1 MDKKRKN
8 SVRKY
13 ISWALLAAV
22 VALLATMPMMAKN
35 SNATD
40 EAKASILSGTVTKQ
54 TLLSQLLGGGTL
66 ASQEAV
72 EVTVPEAVKL
82 TGYKVGN
89 GDIVNRGDIIATV
102 DRVTVMQAITQV
114 QETLENLQEEIEKIS
129 DEEAPQT
136 VKAQADA
143 TVKAVYAQKGDSV
156 QDVMLQNGALA
167 VLSLD
172 DRMAVQI
179 PCVSDLKNG
188 DDVPL
193 TLPDGTQ
200 ITGTVET
207 NRDGV
212 LTVVFEDKDYAEGTE
227 VSVEGRGKGAMY
239 IHSRYNVLAYS
250 GTVTSVKVEAGDS
263 VDSGDTLIKLEDTGH
278 TARFYQLTSQHREY
292 EELMLELFT
301 MYQSQ
306 TLTAPVDGVITGV
319 DEDGA
324 FMLSSTGS
332 YTLSRLANAPNGDDE
347 STYLNFVGKVME
359 VGIDGLVVMLNPQ
372 TLEIT
377 DYMDLSTVPLD
388 PVFMTESVTYTAAAP
403 IYELVEGQWVQIEQT
418 QITAEDVLLF
428 AGDEE
433 GNFVWLVRVQKAAT
447 QPEQP
452 EGPTEPS
459 DPTVPTDPVIPDYPS
474 YPSFPSYPNI
484 DISGMYGD
492 LYGDMYSG
500 MTGMP
505 QQESDETYSLET
517 VTVASVTSQ
526 EEMTLSITV
535 DELDIRSV
543 HVGQQ
548 AQILVDALT
557 GEKFTAV
564 VTQVAS
570 TGESSGGNSKFTVEL
585 TLEKSGDMLPG
596 MTASAFFTLDTMENV
611 LCVPVEA
618 LAEQGLQT
626 VVYTGY
632 DAENEVLTNP
642 VVVTTGLS
650 DGQQVQILT
659 GLSEGDQIW
668 YAYYDTLEISN
679 IPDMGGFSMF

>member
-1 MDKKRKN
+1 
-8 SVRKY
+8 
-13 ISWALLAAV
+13 
-22 VALLATMPMMAKN
+22 
-35 SNATD
+35 
-40 EAKASILSGTVTKQ
+40 
-54 TLLSQLLGGGTL
+54 
-66 ASQEAV
+66 
-72 EVTVPEAVKL
+72 
-82 TGYKVGN
+82 
-89 GDIVNRGDIIATV
+89 
-102 DRVTVMQAITQV
+102 
-114 QETLENLQEEIEKIS
+114 
-129 DEEAPQT
+129 
-136 VKAQADA
+136 
-143 TVKAVYAQKGDSV
+143 
-156 QDVMLQNGALA
+156 
-167 VLSLD
+167 
-172 DRMAVQI
+172 
-179 PCVSDLKNG
+179 
-188 DDVPL
+188 
-193 TLPDGTQ
+193 
-200 ITGTVET
+200 
-207 NRDGV
+207 
-212 LTVVFEDKDYAEGTE
+212 
-227 VSVEGRGKGAMY
+227 MY

-250 GTVTSVKVEAGDS
+250 GTVTSVKVEEGDS
-263 VDSGDTLIKLEDTGH
+263 VDSGDTLFKLEDTGH

-332 YTLSRLANAPNGDDE
+332 YALSRLANAPNGDDE

-377 DYMDLSTVPLD
+377 DYMDLSAVPLD
-388 PVFMTESVTYTAAAP
+388 PIFMTESVTYTDTAP
-403 IYELVEGQWVQIEQT
+403 IYELVEGQWVQIEPAD
-418 QITAEDVLLF
+418 IAAEDVLLF

-459 DPTVPTDPVIPDYPS
+459 DPTVPTDPVIPDYPNYPGYPS

-500 MTGMP
+500 MTGGT
-505 QQESDETYSLET
+505 QQETETYSLET

-535 DELDIRSV
+535 DELDIGFI
-543 HVGQQ
+543 HVGQE
-548 AQILVDALT
+548 AEIHVDALG

-570 TGESSGGNSKFTVEL
+570 TGQSLGGNSKFTVEL
-585 TLEKSGDMLPG
+585 TLQKSGNMLPG
-596 MTASAFFTLDTMENV
+596 MTASAFFTLDTLENV

-626 VVYTGY
+626 VIYTGY
-632 DAENEVLTNP
+632 DQENEVLTDP
-642 VVVTTGLS
+642 VVVTTGVS
-650 DGQQVQILT
+650 DGEKVQILT
-659 GLSEGDQIW
+659 GLSEGDTFR

-679 IPDMGGFSMF
+679 IPDLNDFSMF